1 MGLGEF
7 FALASALGWALAV
20 VLFRRAGNALPAF
33 ETNLFKVI
41 LAFVLL
47 WPTLWLVEG
56 LTLPRYSALEFVT
69 VILSG
74 YIGIA
79 VADTWYLRALHLV
92 GAGRIGIVS
101 SLLSPFV
108 ILLSVLFLGERLGPW
123 QVAGFILVMMGLL
136 LVTWQENR
144 EQVDVGNLRRG
155 MTWGIAA
162 VFLMAVGVVMVKEIL
177 ETRSF
182 LWTVQLR
189 VMGGITGMLLYLA
202 SRRRFAETW
211 QRFKQPLPWG
221 LIFIASLLASYIS
234 MMMWLYSYKL
244 IPASVSSVLNQS
256 SNAWIVLLAWL
267 LLREHIGWRKFWGL
281 FLTTLG
287 VLVMLLV

>member
-7 FALASALGWALAV
+7 FALSSAFVWALAI
-20 VLFRRAGNALPAF
+20 VLFRRAGSTLPAL
-33 ETNLFKVI
+33 ETNLFKVL

-47 WPTLWLVEG
+47 WPTLFLVEG
-56 LTLPRYSALEFVT
+56 MTLPRYSPLELGI

-74 YIGIA
+74 YLGIA

-123 QVAGFILVMMGLL
+123 QVGGFALVMMGVL

-144 EQVDVGNLRRG
+144 EKVDTGSLRAG
-155 MTWGIAA
+155 MAWGIAA
-162 VFLMAVGVVMVKEIL
+162 VFFMALGVVMVKEIL

-189 VMGGITGMLLYLA
+189 VVGGLLGMLLYLA
-202 SRRRFAETW
+202 SRKRLASSW
-211 QRFKQPLPWG
+211 QQFRQPLPWG
-221 LIFIASLLASYIS
+221 TIVVASLLATYVS
-234 MMMWLYSYKL
+234 MLMWLYSYKL
-244 IPASVSSVLNQS
+244 IPASVSSILNQS

-267 LLREHIGWRKFWGL
+267 LLREYIGWRKFWGL
-281 FLTTLG
+281 VLTTVG
-287 VLVMLLV
+287 VLIMLLA